1 VRRAATYSRIGPGS
15 GRWHGVSAANE
26 LPGRL
31 SATLGPGL
39 SLTPHWG
46 RPQGRAYPLRVMT
59 RNRPTPPEQSP
70 VFVDGSGRRLRRLR
84 VAGAIVVVP
93 AVGYVGLLFSTLL
106 GGPTIHSPF
115 LPLPDQPPAATVLAR
130 PPQPVP
136 ATSSTSGPN
145 QPVVV
150 GVVATRQPG
159 ARAST
164 TVAPL
169 LVAVASPT
177 SVPSPTTIPSPT
189 STVNGKSAL
198 APTPTKAATGKPTAL
213 PTPTRRPIKP

>member
-1 VRRAATYSRIGPGS
+1 
-15 GRWHGVSAANE
+15 
-26 LPGRL
+26 
-31 SATLGPGL
+31 
-39 SLTPHWG
+39 
-46 RPQGRAYPLRVMT
+46 MT
-59 RNRPTPPEQSP
+59 GNRPTPPEQSP

-84 VAGAIVVVP
+84 VAGVIVVVP
-93 AVGYVGLLFSTLL
+93 AVGYVCLLISTLL

-130 PPQPVP
+130 DPQPVP
-136 ATSSTSGPN
+136 TSSSTSGPN

-150 GVVATRQPG
+150 GVVATQQPG
-159 ARAST
+159 GQAST

-169 LVAVASPT
+169 PAAVASPT
-177 SVPSPTTIPSPT
+177 SVPSPTTTPSPT

-213 PTPTRRPIKP
+213 PTPSRRPIKP